1 MLLVACIVFCII
13 HYGGYE
19 LNSAKIFSTIE
30 MLQYIRINIMLF
42 SGLGIGYIF
51 ELRIFLNR
59 FIDILRI
66 EETEMTS
73 INSKN

>member
-1 MLLVACIVFCII
+1 
-13 HYGGYE
+13 
-19 LNSAKIFSTIE
+19 
-30 MLQYIRINIMLF
+30 MLF

-73 INSKN
+73 IQSKN